1 MKLPLRN
8 SKLMKFI
15 LLTNSKHKKWNQI
28 NFNFLVSLG
37 THLAYFLFS
46 CLFCIWVQAIIELII
61 NLRAFRYG
69 GNYFFFFMLDL
80 SIFFFFENFRKN
92 KLLKMRSDI
101 FTVLLAP
108 STHIIFIKLHDDE
121 LLPFISY
128 FIIFSQTIYKII
140 LK

>member
-80 SIFFFFENFRKN
+80 SIFFF
-92 KLLKMRSDI
+92 LMRSDI

-128 FIIFSQTIYKII
+128 FIIFSQTIYNIFYP
-140 LK
+140 